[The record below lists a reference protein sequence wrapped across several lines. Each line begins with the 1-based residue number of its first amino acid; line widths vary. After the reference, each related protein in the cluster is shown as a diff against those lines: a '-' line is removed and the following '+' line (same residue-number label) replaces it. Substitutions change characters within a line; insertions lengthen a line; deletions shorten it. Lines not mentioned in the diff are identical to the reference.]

1 MLCTSIFLQQD
12 LSYQEQVLGDKNIL
26 RIGVEAGIRQG
37 LEQFI
42 LGGIFIG
49 MNSFGASA
57 NALDLYKY
65 FKITDDEIV
74 NQITQN
80 LKK

>member
-1 MLCTSIFLQQD
+1 MS
-12 LSYQEQVLGDKNIL
+12 
-26 RIGVEAGIRQG
+26 
-37 LEQFI
+37 
-42 LGGIFIG
+42 
-49 MNSFGASA
+49 SFGASA